1 MGEGLIGDRIFFNN
15 DKFAI
20 DINGEVCKPTIKED
34 VCKCIFFYKHKEK
47 WVRFECLLCGIENA
61 TDEKVES
68 IKQFAKGFF
77 IKESEKSMITDKQG
91 MEWIFKKLYDAG
103 WRYIVG
109 GLGEFLYITQNKPT
123 IVNGQF
129 KNIGDNDNYKCIDL
143 KDILHDLDVG
153 EVICIAEELGIVNW
167 SEVPVDTPIYVW
179 DDGNEKKLKRYFA
192 FYKDGRVHT
201 WGSGA
206 TSWSIND
213 KDYVSDWDYAELAEV

>member
-1 MGEGLIGDRIFFNN
+1 MGERLIGDRVFFNN

-91 MEWIFKKLYDAG
+91 QEWLLQKLYDAG
-103 WRYIVG
+103 WRYYAKNVG
-109 GLGEFLYITQNKPT
+109 GTAFLTTKKPITNQGILEITSGGTTRCINNISEIMPV
-123 IVNGQF
+123 IDRNGLV
-129 KNIGDNDNYKCIDL
+129 D
-143 KDILHDLDVG
+143 
-153 EVICIAEELGIVNW
+153 IAEELGIVDW
-167 SEVPVDTPIYVW
+167 SKISVDTPVLVSNDNKEW
-179 DDGNEKKLKRYFA
+179 VKRYFA
-192 FYKDGRVHT
+192 RYEDGNVYC
-201 WGSGA
+201 WLSGK
-206 TSWSIND
+206 TSWTAICELSIGHWNYT
-213 KDYVSDWDYAELAEV
+213 KLAEV